1 VICYEWMV
9 SALAN
14 NPYSSENPFY
24 PSMSWF
30 WASAHSGQSDLW
42 NIGVQLL
49 VLRLVAVPG
58 NGIATPQNSTA
69 LILSS
74 DTATDAQNV

>member
-1 VICYEWMV
+1 MV

-30 WASAHSGQSDLW
+30 RASAHSGQSDQMLR
-42 NIGVQLL
+42 NINVQLL

-58 NGIATPQNSTA
+58 NDIATPQNSTA